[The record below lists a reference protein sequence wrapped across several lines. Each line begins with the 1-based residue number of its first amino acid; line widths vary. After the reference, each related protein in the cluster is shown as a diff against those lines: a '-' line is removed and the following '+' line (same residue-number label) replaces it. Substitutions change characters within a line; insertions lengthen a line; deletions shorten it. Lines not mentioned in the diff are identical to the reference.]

1 MSQCPLDGVL
11 PPRSAILWLPGGAFL
26 LRVPTCPIFAQR
38 IWSALLAAELPRLPG
53 ILELRYTLPAD
64 ADTTLVQVQDALR
77 YLRNEGY
84 EKVILA
90 GDSAGGYLS
99 LRALLEGSEGVVGAL
114 AICPWLDLALS
125 APSLQRNRSFCFLS
139 PSWLQ
144 VGRERFLQRL
154 SSSPSK
160 GLELARKFS
169 LTQLTE
175 LQRLKLSKLQQTGGS
190 SPVLLVAGEL
200 DALCDDASALAA
212 VSPGLVQSVE
222 VAGFHDALLL
232 PLLGHPSHALAYEKM
247 AIWALKLLR

>member
-1 MSQCPLDGVL
+1 MFPGWCLRCFDARLEGATCSARWWSLRRCEVD
-11 PPRSAILWLPGGAFL
+11 PRSAILWLPGGAFL

-125 APSLQRNRSFCFLS
+125 APSLQRNRSQASESSRPAGTDPALQS
-139 PSWLQ
+139 PL
-144 VGRERFLQRL
+144 RRY
-154 SSSPSK
+154 
-160 GLELARKFS
+160 LE
-169 LTQLTE
+169 
-175 LQRLKLSKLQQTGGS
+175 
-190 SPVLLVAGEL
+190 V
-200 DALCDDASALAA
+200 
-212 VSPGLVQSVE
+212 
-222 VAGFHDALLL
+222 
-232 PLLGHPSHALAYEKM
+232 
-247 AIWALKLLR
+247 